1 MIPAADRP
9 YFAAFLDLRGKP
21 GVVVGGG
28 AIAAGKVETL
38 LRSGVRV
45 TVIAPDLCARLTELT
60 TLGAIRHEPR
70 RFQPGDVM
78 GAEIAIAATDDASVN
93 EAVANAARSQRIPV
107 NVADDA
113 ARSTFIMPALV
124 DRAPVQI
131 AISTGGAS
139 PLLARKLRAI
149 IETAVPFAFG
159 RLAALAARFREASKR
174 KIQNSAARRRF
185 WKGVIDGPVA
195 DLVFAGRDDEAAR
208 LLEQELGSGGASQGA
223 GGMVYLVDAAAGD
236 PELLTLRALR
246 VLQTADVVLYGDRVP
261 HAIVDLARREAE
273 RIRADAGSEE
283 LAMRL
288 AREGKRV
295 VWLGDGQPR
304 TLGEIPV
311 ELVPGVTLQKKH
323 DPHLAETSE

>member
-1 MIPAADRP
+1 
-9 YFAAFLDLRGKP
+9 
-21 GVVVGGG
+21 
-28 AIAAGKVETL
+28 
-38 LRSGVRV
+38 
-45 TVIAPDLCARLTELT
+45 
-60 TLGAIRHEPR
+60 
-70 RFQPGDVM
+70 M
-78 GAEIAIAATDDASVN
+78 GAEIAIAATDDASAN
-93 EAVANAARSQRIPV
+93 EAVANAARSLRIPV

-113 ARSTFIMPALV
+113 TRSTFIMPALV

-131 AISTGGAS
+131 AISSGGAS

-174 KIQNSAARRRF
+174 RIQDAASRRRF

-195 DLVFAGRDDEAAR
+195 DLVFAGREDEAAR
-208 LLEQELGSGGASQGA
+208 MLEHDLGTGGAAAGA
-223 GGMVYLVDAAAGD
+223 DGMVYVVEAGAGD

-246 VLQTADVVLYGDRVP
+246 VLQAADAVLYGDRVP

-273 RIRADAGSEE
+273 RIPVGDDSGD

-295 VWLGDGQPR
+295 VWLLAGDPAREAAEALAGSGIA
-304 TLGEIPV
+304 LEV
-311 ELVPGVTLQKKH
+311 VPGISVRA
-323 DPHLAETSE
+323 DRAALAGGASKAIQCED

>member
-45 TVIAPDLCARLTELT
+45 TVVAPDLCVRLAELV

-78 GAEIAIAATDDASVN
+78 GAEIAIAATDDAAVN
-93 EAVANAARSQRIPV
+93 EAVADAARSQRIPV

-195 DLVFAGRDDEAAR
+195 DLVFSGREEEAVR
-208 LLEQELGSGGASQGA
+208 ELERELGAGGASQGA
-223 GGMVYLVDAAAGD
+223 EGMVYFVDASAGD

-246 VLQTADVVLYGDRVP
+246 VLQTADVVLHGERVP
-261 HAIVDLARREAE
+261 QVIIDLARREAE
-273 RIRADAGSEE
+273 RIRADAGAEE

-295 VWLGDGQPR
+295 VWLGDGTAR
-304 TLGEIPV
+304 
-311 ELVPGVTLQKKH
+311 VPGDIAV
-323 DPHLAETSE
+323 EV

>member
-1 MIPAADRP
+1 MTPAADRP

-21 GVVVGGG
+21 GLVVGGG

-45 TVIAPDLCARLTELT
+45 TVVAPDLCTRLAELT

-93 EAVANAARSQRIPV
+93 EAVANAARALRIPV

-174 KIQNSAARRRF
+174 RIQDAASRRRF

-195 DLVFAGRDDEAAR
+195 DLVFAGREDEATR
-208 LLEQELGSGGASQGA
+208 MLEHHLGTGGVAAGA
-223 GGMVYLVDAAAGD
+223 EGMVYFIDAQAGD

-246 VLQTADVVLYGDRVP
+246 VLQTADVVLYEDRVP
-261 HAIVDLARREAE
+261 PAIVDLARREAE
-273 RIRADAGSEE
+273 RIRADDESGGLVSG
-283 LAMRL
+283 L
-288 AREGKRV
+288 ARTGKRV
-295 VWLGDGQPR
+295 VWLGDGKPPS
-304 TLGEIPV
+304 LGNIAV
-311 ELVPGVTLQKKH
+311 EVVPGVTFQKKR
-323 DPHLAETSE
+323 DPVS

>member
-78 GAEIAIAATDDASVN
+78 GAEIVIAATDDAAVN
-93 EAVANAARSQRIPV
+93 EAAADAARSQRIPV

-131 AISTGGAS
+131 AISTSGAS

-174 KIQNSAARRRF
+174 KIPDRGARHRF
-185 WKGVIDGPVA
+185 WEHVMDGPIAEEV
-195 DLVFAGRDDEAAR
+195 LAGNQEKAERM
-208 LLEQELGSGGASQGA
+208 LERALESGPPPPA
-223 GGMVYLVDAAAGD
+223 GTVYLIGPGPAN
-236 PELLTLRALR
+236 PESLTMRALR
-246 VLQTADVVLYGDRVP
+246 VLQMADAVLYDGMASRAVLE
-261 HAIVDLARREAE
+261 LARREAE
-273 RIRADAGSEE
+273 KIDVEYEE
-283 LAMRL
+283 AVSVALRQTGD
-288 AREGKRV
+288 GKRV
-295 VWLGDGQPR
+295 VWLRAGDPIQA
-304 TLGEIPV
+304 LGSQGARLEV
-311 ELVPGVTLQKKH
+311 LPGFGG
-323 DPHLAETSE
+323 AAARAN

>member
-21 GVVVGGG
+21 GLVVGGG

-45 TVIAPDLCARLTELT
+45 TVIAPDLCARLAELT
-60 TLGAIRHEPR
+60 TLGVIRHEPR
-70 RFQPGDVM
+70 RFQPGDLL
-78 GAEIAIAATDDASVN
+78 GAQIAIAATDDAAAN
-93 EAVANAARSQRIPV
+93 EAVANAAGALNIPV

-159 RLAALAARFREASKR
+159 RLAALAARFREASKHR
-174 KIQNSAARRRF
+174 IQDAASRRRF
-185 WKGVIDGPVA
+185 WKNVIDGPVA

-208 LLEQELGSGGASQGA
+208 MLERDLGSGGASA
-223 GGMVYLVDAAAGD
+223 DVGGMVYLVDAGAGD

-246 VLQTADVVLYGDRVP
+246 VLQTADVVLYEDRVP
-261 HAIVDLARREAE
+261 PAIVDLARREAE
-273 RIRADAGSEE
+273 RIRAGAGSEE
-283 LAMRL
+283 LAMKL
-288 AREGKRV
+288 AREGKRL
-295 VWLGDGQPR
+295 VWLGGERRD
-304 TLGEIPV
+304 LGDIPV
-311 ELVPGVTLQKKH
+311 EIVPGVTF
-323 DPHLAETSE
+323 

>member
-9 YFAAFLDLRGKP
+9 YFAAFLDLRGRP

-78 GAEIAIAATDDASVN
+78 GAEIAIAATDDAAVN
-93 EAVANAARSQRIPV
+93 EAVADAARSQRIPV

-195 DLVFAGRDDEAAR
+195 DLVFAGRDGEAAR
-208 LLEQELGSGGASQGA
+208 MLEQDLGSGGASTGVE
-223 GGMVYLVDAAAGD
+223 GMVYLVDARAGE

-246 VLQTADVVLYGDRVP
+246 ILQTADVVLYEDHVP
-261 HAIVDLARREAE
+261 QVVVDLARREAE
-273 RIRADAGSEE
+273 RIRTDAGSEE
-283 LAMRL
+283 LAIRL

-295 VWLGDGQPR
+295 VWLGDGAAR
-304 TLGEIPV
+304 ISGDVALEV
-311 ELVPGVTLQKKH
+311 VPGVA
-323 DPHLAETSE
+323 PAREIGV

>member
-28 AIAAGKVETL
+28 AIAASKVETL

-45 TVIAPDLCARLTELT
+45 TVVAPDLCARLTELT

-78 GAEIAIAATDDASVN
+78 GAEIAIAATDDAAVN
-93 EAVANAARSQRIPV
+93 EAVASAARSQRIPV

-195 DLVFAGRDDEAAR
+195 DLVFAGREDEAVR
-208 LLEQELGSGGASQGA
+208 MLERDLGSGGGSTGA
-223 GGMVYLVDAAAGD
+223 EGMVYLVDASTGD

-246 VLQTADVVLYGDRVP
+246 VLQTADVVLYDASVP
-261 HAIVDLARREAE
+261 QVIIDLARREAE
-273 RIRADAGSEE
+273 RIRANNGSEE
-283 LAMRL
+283 LALRL

-295 VWLGDGQPR
+295 VWLGDRVGVR
-304 TLGEIPV
+304 TEALASQRIVV
-311 ELVPGVTLQKKH
+311 EVVPGVSEV
-323 DPHLAETSE
+323 PETRSV

>member
-1 MIPAADRP
+1 MTPSADRP

-38 LRSGVRV
+38 LRSGVKV
-45 TVIAPDLCARLTELT
+45 TVVAPDLCARLAELV
-60 TLGAIRHEPR
+60 TLGAIRYEPR

-174 KIQNSAARRRF
+174 KIQDAASRRRF

-195 DLVFAGRDDEAAR
+195 DLVFAGREDEAAR
-208 LLEQELGSGGASQGA
+208 MLERDLGSGGASTGVE
-223 GGMVYLVDAAAGD
+223 GMVYLIDAGAGD

-246 VLQTADVVLYGDRVP
+246 VLQTADVVLYGDHVP

-273 RIRADAGSEE
+273 RIRADDGSGE
-283 LAMRL
+283 LAASL

-295 VWLGDGQPR
+295 VWLAVGKFEALDQYR
-304 TLGEIPV
+304 IAFEV
-311 ELVPGVTLQKKH
+311 VPGVRSAPESRTV
-323 DPHLAETSE
+323 